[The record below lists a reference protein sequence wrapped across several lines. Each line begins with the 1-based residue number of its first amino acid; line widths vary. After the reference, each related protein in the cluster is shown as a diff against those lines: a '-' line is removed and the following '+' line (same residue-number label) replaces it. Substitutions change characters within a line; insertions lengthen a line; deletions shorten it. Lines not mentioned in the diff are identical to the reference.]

1 MACRQAAIFLKT
13 ASDEYQFQYQE
24 EDYSNGV
31 KTVPE
36 MPKEYRHLIEKEIAP
51 R

>member
-13 ASDEYQFQYQE
+13 ASDEHQFQYQE
-24 EDYSNGV
+24 EYYSNGV

-36 MPKEYRHLIEKEIAP
+36 MPKEYRHLIKKEIAP